1 MWLVRRRRC
10 GPLTTATAKEELQER
25 ALASSAAMPKKN
37 KKKKGGDYDDYDDML
52 ADPVPTPVAD
62 GGADDEFGGMAKKS
76 KKKGKKGAAS
86 AAPAAVAYSFGD
98 AKKKPRA
105 KVILRKRTRVA
116 EFYEGIRSLGPSPAE
131 LVTVDPIVE
140 FP

>member
-1 MWLVRRRRC
+1 
-10 GPLTTATAKEELQER
+10 
-25 ALASSAAMPKKN
+25 MPKKN

-76 KKKGKKGAAS
+76 KKKGKKAAS